1 MRAVVKKFNRL
12 MLLLMGLLIVQDSL
26 AAKMID
32 DFLFYQEIENG
43 EDTTPI
49 FTDGTQL
56 INLTRTLKANP
67 SNNSGAD
74 TGVIV
79 DDFNGTLSIYN
90 SSNSNGTVSIL
101 YSFDE
106 INLSAEADALIFS
119 LDFIDNKLHEIQLIA
134 NNTSIYGFVAMNTV
148 GASTI
153 LFSQFSDPSVFN
165 ALTSLQVNLQGEAA
179 WDAVYSSISAA
190 KVSNVPE
197 PSVIALLS
205 IALVFMIRVPRK
217 AHI

>member
-32 DFLFYQEIENG
+32 DFIFDQEIENG
-43 EDTTPI
+43 TDTTEI
-49 FTDGTQL
+49 FTAGTEL
-56 INLTRTLKANP
+56 ENLTRTLMANP
-67 SNNSGAD
+67 SNDSGAK

-90 SSNSNGTVSIL
+90 NSSLNGTASVIYNFKS
-101 YSFDE
+101 
-106 INLSAEADALIFS
+106 INLSADADALIFD
-119 LDFIDNKLHEIQLIA
+119 LEFIDNNQHAIQIIA
-134 NNTSIYGFVAMNTV
+134 NNSSVYGLVAMNTL
-148 GASTI
+148 GAYTV
-153 LFSQFSDPSVFN
+153 LFSQFSEPSVFN
-165 ALTSLQVNLQGEAA
+165 ALTSLQINFQGGKA
-179 WDAVYSSISAA
+179 WDAVYNSISAA